1 MKIATFN
8 LRVRWDNDGI
18 NSFIHRVGLIYEKI
32 SAEAP
37 DVAAFQ
43 EVKPRH
49 LELLQKLMPEY
60 WFVGQP
66 SSETGEGV
74 YTAVRRSECQLCGS
88 ETFWLGPDIHLP
100 GSRFDGQS
108 KHARTCQVT
117 LVRHRK
123 SGQMLRIYNVHLDH
137 INSEIAAKGMQCVLR
152 KLEADSRGVKADIV
166 LLGDFNETPDGAALV
181 LCKGFRGPPLTEIT
195 GEIPYTYHGFG
206 AKAPIKIDYI
216 FVSEGLAGSVRAVR
230 AWEDQKN
237 GIYLSDHYPIC
248 VEIELG

>member
-1 MKIATFN
+1 MKIVTFN

-32 SAEAP
+32 SAETP

-43 EVKPRH
+43 EMKPRH
-49 LELLQKLMPEY
+49 LELLRKLMPEY

-74 YTAVRRSECQLCGS
+74 YTAVKRSEYLLCGF
-88 ETFWLGPDIHLP
+88 EAFWLGPDIYLP

-117 LVRHRK
+117 LIRHWK
-123 SGQMLRIYNVHLDH
+123 SGRMLRIYNVHLDH

-152 KLEADSRGVKADIV
+152 KMEEDFRRINADTV
-166 LLGDFNETPDGAALV
+166 LLGDFNETPDGAALAF
-181 LCKGFRGPPLTEIT
+181 CKGFQSPPLTEIT
-195 GEIPYTYHGFG
+195 WEIPYTYHGFG
-206 AKAPIKIDYI
+206 AKDPIKIDYI
-216 FVSEGLAGSVRAVR
+216 FVSEGLAESVRGVK

-248 VEIELG
+248 AEIELG